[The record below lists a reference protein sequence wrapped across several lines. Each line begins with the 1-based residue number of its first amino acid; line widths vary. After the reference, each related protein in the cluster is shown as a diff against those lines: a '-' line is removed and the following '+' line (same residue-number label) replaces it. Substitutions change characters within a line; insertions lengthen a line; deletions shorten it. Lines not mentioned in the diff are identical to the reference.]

1 MGSNPGIR
9 TKTGWIRVRIMCP
22 RETTCLSVD
31 CCFNELAIQKSNSA
45 CFLNTKQTPIL
56 LKIAHLSLND
66 GTITHTHP
74 NSYYIV
80 RLTGITTYRLFHKIS
95 VGITYN

>member
-22 RETTCLSVD
+22 RETTCLSVG

-56 LKIAHLSLND
+56 LLKTTEVLQFLG
-66 GTITHTHP
+66 GTM
-74 NSYYIV
+74 
-80 RLTGITTYRLFHKIS
+80 TGEYELVYFLFSTSNLK
-95 VGITYN
+95 